1 MNPPASSP
9 LLRAAAFLSVVAL
22 GVALVASARGVSRP
36 GPRLSRRADLVDLIE
51 RESGRTRELRARLD
65 RLAADLRKLQSGS
78 EGQEGRMAA
87 IRDRIDALA
96 PLAGLAPV
104 RGPGVVVVLRD
115 SKLRES
121 PTGDPNDL
129 VVHEQDLQAVV
140 NGLWAAG
147 AEAISVSGER
157 ITSLSAIRC
166 VGNTLL
172 LHGSVYSPPYRIEA
186 IGNPA
191 RLMRAFAADPLV
203 ERVRVV
209 AEHFGLGFETRR
221 IGSLSLPAFRGVLAM
236 RFAERT
242 A

>member
-1 MNPPASSP
+1 MD
-9 LLRAAAFLSVVAL
+9 LIGRE
-22 GVALVASARGVSRP
+22 SARVQE
-36 GPRLSRRADLVDLIE
+36 L
-51 RESGRTRELRARLD
+51 RTRLD
-65 RLAADLRKLQSGS
+65 LLAADLRRMQSGS
-78 EGQEGRMAA
+78 EGREGRMAA
-87 IRDRIDALA
+87 IRGRIDALA

-147 AEAISVSGER
+147 AEAVSVSGER

-172 LHGSVYSPPYRIEA
+172 LHGSVYSPPYQIEA
-186 IGNPA
+186 IGDPA
-191 RLMRAFAADPLV
+191 RLMRDFAADPLV

-209 AEHFGLGFETRR
+209 AEHFGLGFETGRDD
-221 IGSLSLPAFRGVLAM
+221 SLSLPAFRGVLAM
-236 RFAERT
+236 RFADR
-242 A
+242 AA